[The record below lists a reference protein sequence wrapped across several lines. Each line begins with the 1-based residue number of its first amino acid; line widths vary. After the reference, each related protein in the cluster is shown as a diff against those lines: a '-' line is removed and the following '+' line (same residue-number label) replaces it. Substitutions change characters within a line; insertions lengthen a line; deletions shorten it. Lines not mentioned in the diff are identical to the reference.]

1 MGLFQKKYL
10 LDLFKKVV
18 NVNDRVPIFLTLLVM
33 RFAYLRELIDLI

>member
-1 MGLFQKKYL
+1 MGLFQKKSL

-18 NVNDRVPIFLTLLVM
+18 NVTDKVPIFSTLLVM

>member
-18 NVNDRVPIFLTLLVM
+18 NVNDKVPIFLTLLVTC
-33 RFAYLRELIDLI
+33 FAYLRELIDLI